1 MEWLN
6 GDESWRADIGK
17 NESKETVHEMK
28 RWKEG
33 KIGRERE
40 SHLTRVMW
48 CISRC
53 CISPLPPLSLS
64 LSLSHYAVFCS
75 LCTNN
80 WFMLSMRERPALANT
95 NDSRIGLSAK
105 QRDIKHS
112 NFIACTCINRN
123 QNVHASNTAY
133 LAQHYIFSFHYT
145 INYRLI
151 RLNSCHTFSAPPG

>member
-6 GDESWRADIGK
+6 GDERWRADIGK
-17 NESKETVHEMK
+17 IESKETVHEMK

-48 CISRC
+48 CISRY

-64 LSLSHYAVFCS
+64 LCYAVFCS

-80 WFMLSMRERPALANT
+80 WFMLCMRERPALANT

-105 QRDIKHS
+105 QRDFKLS
-112 NFIACTCINRN
+112 NFIACRCINRN
-123 QNVHASNTAY
+123 QNIHASNAAY
-133 LAQHYIFSFHYT
+133 LVQYYIFFSLYNQLQT
-145 INYRLI
+145 DKIKVLP
-151 RLNSCHTFSAPPG
+151 TFSD